1 MSAGNDLRPFLH
13 DATYDAERA
22 ARLIRQLML
31 FHKDE
36 ETSHLRIDALDLLRE
51 VADVCRGVFP
61 RDIDFHVDAPER
73 LPALRGHR
81 DQLRQ
86 CIVNLCANARDAI
99 AAKADGDSGGTRR
112 IELRAAALRADQTPS
127 VAPRERGQAW
137 PICESMS
144 STAVSAWMEP
154 HASGSLSPS
163 SRPSPLPAPPASD
176 WQPPQSPS
184 LFRIQTEQMMGDV
197 HQEIVHCIFACL
209 SADHQKPWALND
221 LSL

>member
-127 VAPRERGQAW
+127 VAPPGTGPSLAYLRIDVIDSGVGMDGATRERIFEPFFTTKSVAGPAGLGLAAASVA
-137 PICESMS
+137 I
-144 STAVSAWMEP
+144 AVP
-154 HASGSLSPS
+154 HTDRTDDGR
-163 SRPSPLPAPPASD
+163 RPPGDCPLHLCVSQRRPP
-176 WQPPQSPS
+176 
-184 LFRIQTEQMMGDV
+184 
-197 HQEIVHCIFACL
+197 
-209 SADHQKPWALND
+209 KALGAK
-221 LSL
+221 

>member
-1 MSAGNDLRPFLH
+1 MPWCVPPRYRLSRGRP
-13 DATYDAERA
+13 RA
-22 ARLIRQLML
+22 AAGTARSPRP
-31 FHKDE
+31 
-36 ETSHLRIDALDLLRE
+36 
-51 VADVCRGVFP
+51 VAPVHCQSVR
-61 RDIDFHVDAPER
+61 
-73 LPALRGHR
+73 
-81 DQLRQ
+81 
-86 CIVNLCANARDAI
+86 NARDAI

-112 IELRAAALRADQTPS
+112 IELRASALRADQTPS
-127 VAPRERGQAW
+127 VARPGTGPSLAYLR
-137 PICESMS
+137 SMS

>member
-86 CIVNLCANARDAI
+86 CIVNLCANARNAI

-112 IELRAAALRADQTPS
+112 IELRAAAL
-127 VAPRERGQAW
+127 VA
-137 PICESMS
+137 I
-144 STAVSAWMEP
+144 AVP
-154 HASGSLSPS
+154 HTDRTDDGR
-163 SRPSPLPAPPASD
+163 RPPGDCPLHLCVSQRRPPKTLGA
-176 WQPPQSPS
+176 
-184 LFRIQTEQMMGDV
+184 
-197 HQEIVHCIFACL
+197 
-209 SADHQKPWALND
+209 K
-221 LSL
+221 